1 MHLFTCPRPG
11 WDLLAAGR
19 LASLLV
25 LALALSLTAQAQAPA
40 WAWARNM
47 TVAAIAPNNSA
58 TLAPAR
64 VVADGSGNSYVLGR
78 VAGAATF
85 GPLSLSNPI
94 PSGAF
99 IAKLDAAG
107 NYVWVRGF
115 TATGAANP
123 TGLAA
128 DAAGNLVVTGL
139 FAGTMTLGSATLTAY
154 LPSNQIQAYFVAK
167 LSSAGT
173 WAWANSYGSTASS
186 NLLPSVALAPGG
198 DVLLAGTFQATAT
211 AGPLAFPL
219 GNTTLVSIGG
229 YDVYV
234 ARLDGSTGAWRWA
247 VRGGGTASDQA
258 LAVCADA
265 AGNALVA
272 GSFVGTGV
280 FGPTSLTASGLNN
293 GAFDSDVFVGKL
305 NATGQWQW
313 ASGGGGVSNDAAQ
326 AVAVDRA
333 GDILLTGSF
342 RNQATFGPAQVGTPQ
357 TTVDDVVV
365 AKLSAGGQWQWA
377 TRAGGSSYDV
387 GYAVAADAQNNVYV
401 VGGVSVQADFGSTVL
416 NGTNLTSSVFVGRLS
431 PAGTWQWVLGAGNA
445 TAGGANGGGVGFAL
459 DAAGN
464 ALVADRYQGT
474 ATMGPFALNSGGAFQ
489 DAGFVAKLGNAP
501 LATRGTVAALRF
513 GLAPNPVATG
523 AALTLHTAAPG
534 TFELRDAL
542 GRPMLTV
549 QAVSAGQ
556 KRVALPASL
565 TPGLYLATLRT
576 ADGTTTQRLVLE

>member
-1 MHLFTCPRPG
+1 MFISTLSGLRRLAPVLG
-11 WDLLAAGR
+11 LAA
-19 LASLLV
+19 LLQ
-25 LALALSLTAQAQAPA
+25 LPAAPSRAQAPA

-58 TLAPAR
+58 LLAPAR
-64 VVADGSGNSYVLGR
+64 VATDGSGNSYVLGQ

-85 GPLSLSNPI
+85 GALGLSNPV
-94 PSGAF
+94 PAGAF

-107 NYVWVRGF
+107 NYVWVRGLP
-115 TATGAANP
+115 ASGSAAP
-123 TGLAA
+123 GGLAA
-128 DAAGNLVVTGL
+128 DAAGNLVVTGS
-139 FAGTMTLGSATLTAY
+139 FGGTMTLGGTTLTAY

-173 WAWANSYGSTASS
+173 WVWANSYGSTVSA
-186 NLLPSVALAPGG
+186 LRPSVALAPGG
-198 DVLLAGTFQATAT
+198 DVLLAGTFQATAST
-211 AGPLAFPL
+211 GPLAFPL
-219 GNTTLVSIGG
+219 GSTTLVSNGG
-229 YDVYV
+229 SDVYV
-234 ARLDGSTGAWRWA
+234 ARLDGGTGAWRWA

-280 FGPTSLTASGLNN
+280 FGPASLTASGLSA

-305 NATGQWQW
+305 SAAGQWQW

-342 RNQATFGPAQVGTPQ
+342 RNRATFGPAQVGTPQ
-357 TTVDDVVV
+357 TAFDDVLV

-377 TRAGGSSYDV
+377 ARAGGSSYDY

-401 VGGVSVQADFGSTVL
+401 AGGVSVQADFGSTLL
-416 NGTNLTSSVFVGRLS
+416 NATSLTSSVFVGRLS
-431 PAGTWQWVLGAGNA
+431 PAGAWQWALGAGNA
-445 TAGGANGGGVGFAL
+445 TAGGFGGGGVGFAL

-464 ALVADRYQGT
+464 ALLADRYQGT
-474 ATMGPFALNSGGAFQ
+474 ATVGLFALNSGGAFQ

-501 LATRGTVAALRF
+501 LATRSSAAALGF
-513 GLAPNPVATG
+513 GLAPNPARPG
-523 AALTLHTAAPG
+523 APLVLRAAQPG
-534 TFELRDAL
+534 ELALRDAL
-542 GRPMLTV
+542 GRLVLPRCPV
-549 QAVSAGQ
+549 AAGTQ
-556 KRVALPASL
+556 TLAWPATL
-565 TPGLYLATLRT
+565 APGLYLATLRT
-576 ADGTTTQRLVLE
+576 ASGTATQRLLVE